1 MALTRIGLNQSI
13 NLASN
18 VTGTL
23 PTANGGT
30 GATSFA
36 ATKVL
41 QVVSAEDATERST
54 SSSSFSDIVSASI
67 TPSATS
73 SKILIMYGVVGI
85 RRDNTNGYMTVKI
98 VDGSGFSKSVGH
110 AMLYTNSTST
120 LRIGSANGSF
130 LHDANTTSA
139 KTYTVQFNSSGDSG
153 TVVVGDNGN
162 SKSTIT
168 LMEIAGW

>member
-1 MALTRIGLNQSI
+1 MALTRLGLNQSV

-30 GATSFA
+30 GATSFTA
-36 ATKVL
+36 GKVL
-41 QVVSAEDATERST
+41 QVVSAADSTERST
-54 SSSSFSDIVSASI
+54 SSATFSDIVSASI
-67 TPSATS
+67 TPSSTS
-73 SKILIMYGVVGI
+73 NKVLVVYGVAGI
-85 RRDNTNGYMTVKI
+85 RRGSSSGYMSARVT
-98 VDGSGFSKSVGH
+98 DGASFTQYVGH
-110 AMLYTNSTST
+110 AMLYTATTSS

-168 LMEIAGW
+168 LMEIAG

>member
-1 MALTRIGLNQSI
+1 MAISKIGLTTG
-13 NLASN
+13 

-23 PTANGGT
+23 PAANGGT

-73 SKILIMYGVVGI
+73 SKILIVYNVVGI
-85 RRDNTNGYMTVKI
+85 RRDNTNGYMTVKV

-110 AMLYTNSTST
+110 AMLYTNTTTYS
-120 LRIGSANGSF
+120 RIGSAGGSF

-139 KTYTVQFNSSGDSG
+139 KTYTVQFNSAAGSGA
-153 TVVVGDNGN
+153 VVVGDNN
-162 SKSTIT
+162 TTQSTIT
-168 LMEIAGW
+168 LMEIAG